1 MQMIKQVNDL
11 RPEPVRAKL
20 HKKES
25 NFIIEPDIEPESLI

>member
-1 MQMIKQVNDL
+1 MQMIEQVNDL

-25 NFIIEPDIEPESLI
+25 NFIIEPVAVAKLLI